1 MTTGDD
7 DRREPITA
15 DEVIRDYGR
24 EYYLAAL
31 AYGRHHHDETSEPYW
46 TADEWDTAVGL
57 IEIEGVGARS

>member
-15 DEVIRDYGR
+15 DEVIRDHGR

-31 AYGRHHHDETSEPYW
+31 AYGLHHHDETGEAYW
-46 TADEWDTAVGL
+46 TADAWDTCVGL
-57 IEIEGVGARS
+57 LAIKGEARS

>member
-24 EYYLAAL
+24 EYDLAAL
-31 AYGRHHHDETSEPYW
+31 AYGRHPQDETGEPYW
-46 TADEWDTAVGL
+46 TADEWDSVVGL
-57 IEIEGVGARS
+57 IEIEAGVRS